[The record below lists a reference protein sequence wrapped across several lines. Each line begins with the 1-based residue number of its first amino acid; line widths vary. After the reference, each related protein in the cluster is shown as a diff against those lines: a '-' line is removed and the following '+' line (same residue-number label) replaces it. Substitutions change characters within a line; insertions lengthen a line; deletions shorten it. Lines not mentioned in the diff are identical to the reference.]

1 MLTIYNVFEAEN
13 AVDATLPSFPR
24 GIWTTDYLIPR
35 VMLYQ
40 SPSKNL
46 LAIFY
51 AHMWHAICML
61 LHQSS
66 ITV

>member
-46 LAIFY
+46 LAIF
-51 AHMWHAICML
+51 
-61 LHQSS
+61 
-66 ITV
+66 